1 LLVALD
7 FRRCAAK
14 QAGAFELVV
23 QLALKGASIDSGGR
37 TASRDSIHAI
47 NSCLTVVKAA
57 VAPRAFML
65 KVWLDRMGNNWLRI
79 KVKALSSA
87 ERKPVKLMNKKT
99 TRRDID
105 PILILL
111 TILPSQMTSLA
122 LLF

>member
-1 LLVALD
+1 
-7 FRRCAAK
+7 
-14 QAGAFELVV
+14 
-23 QLALKGASIDSGGR
+23 
-37 TASRDSIHAI
+37 
-47 NSCLTVVKAA
+47 
-57 VAPRAFML
+57 ML